1 MDGTRNVLTA
11 LPNVVSDLKD
21 PNKISFNDT
30 TVGLYQFVKSILPL
44 AIFNVNKYFI
54 FNVATPASN
63 NVTVIDS
70 KTMKTTFKTISS
82 KDKEAWTT
90 AQGLNNI
97 FNKLKQDVIKNDYAK
112 IGDDYIALVEDR
124 GKEIYVIKDT
134 NNIPAGVNVS
144 KLRPIT
150 YGELIYI
157 SVAQAARET
166 KGTVTR
172 YPVINLGSIY
182 PSGVYLKTTVIGRKV
197 KVYIDNEVMDLP
209 EYPVDGEKFMGSLA
223 ASVQHLGAL
232 GGDYDGDSCIGC
244 VHIRTLQKASKS
256 DINNDSKVYSN
267 TLISL
272 KDFPHGEL
280 MRTDGNKEYYMV
292 PENIEVLTVWNGETK
307 WVHPES
313 YSVHKNLNMF
323 DVKLSNGTNIHCS
336 DEHSIV
342 TVDENLNYTR
352 SNPVI
357 GMSVPILKNSFNTF
371 IKPDKTKYTIRSRNQ
386 VVALDDGIGYLYGTM
401 IGKGIL
407 HTSTSRFSLIN
418 ISNEIGV
425 KITNILEKY
434 GYDKKPNIQN
444 INGTTIVTYTWE
456 DSQVFNLL
464 KMSLNESNEIDLPSF
479 WCKTSSRFKWGVLNG
494 LLDTNGTIAKTNV
507 GKSYLMCST
516 TSQSLA
522 FNLRS
527 LIYSLGMA
535 AEITIENGT
544 LYIIKFTTSSL
555 RKAVGKLHFID
566 SEKQEMLGNLFSRSV
581 IKNNIEYTPNIP
593 LYKLQELKE
602 YLDMKHDKTYS
613 FQTEYVIKRA
623 QEITGGSF
631 PKHIINKIM
640 NKYTEFFNRE
650 GFWSQYRD
658 MVKDKKIE
666 WAVVQQVTPLPEITE
681 AYDITCPP
689 YCTFVMENGV
699 VVYDT
704 VSFNAVLTKE
714 SVKEIDTALN
724 SKAYYIMPDGSLS
737 YSAATDTLDF
747 VLKHLSA
754 N

>member
-1 MDGTRNVLTA
+1 
-11 LPNVVSDLKD
+11 
-21 PNKISFNDT
+21 
-30 TVGLYQFVKSILPL
+30 
-44 AIFNVNKYFI
+44 
-54 FNVATPASN
+54 
-63 NVTVIDS
+63 
-70 KTMKTTFKTISS
+70 
-82 KDKEAWTT
+82 
-90 AQGLNNI
+90 
-97 FNKLKQDVIKNDYAK
+97 
-112 IGDDYIALVEDR
+112 
-124 GKEIYVIKDT
+124 
-134 NNIPAGVNVS
+134 
-144 KLRPIT
+144 
-150 YGELIYI
+150 
-157 SVAQAARET
+157 
-166 KGTVTR
+166 
-172 YPVINLGSIY
+172 
-182 PSGVYLKTTVIGRKV
+182 
-197 KVYIDNEVMDLP
+197 
-209 EYPVDGEKFMGSLA
+209 
-223 ASVQHLGAL
+223 
-232 GGDYDGDSCIGC
+232 
-244 VHIRTLQKASKS
+244 
-256 DINNDSKVYSN
+256 
-267 TLISL
+267 
-272 KDFPHGEL
+272 
-280 MRTDGNKEYYMV
+280 MRADGNKEYYMV
-292 PENIEVLTVWNGETK
+292 PENIEVLTVRNGETK

-681 AYDITCPP
+681 AYDVTCPP